1 MRTCPLIR
9 KMREKNN
16 SMRSRQNLKSILRYV
31 VFGTILIIISHMLAL
46 SQQTTW
52 EVPARVL
59 DSMFSLSSLLQF
71 AMAVEI
77 ALFLIDFAAF
87 SRSPLFFK
95 IAYLVPALFS
105 FGFVAVFA
113 GGNEIKLFSYHADIL
128 SNANIWGSIVAV
140 LWSVLLM
147 TMRRSD
153 RQKS

>member
-52 EVPARVL
+52 EVPARIL

-71 AMAVEI
+71 ATAIEI
-77 ALFLIDFAAF
+77 ALFLIDLEVF
-87 SRSPLFFK
+87 SRYPLFLK

-105 FGFVAVFA
+105 FGFVAVFV

-140 LWSVLLM
+140 LWSVLLVM
-147 TMRRSD
+147 MRRSD
-153 RQKS
+153 RQRK